1 MPRVGDDPLPRG
13 DRSCGARAPAFAPNR
28 ISPKRNRRSAAQ
40 PARSGSR
47 CRPRSGRRGPR
58 ARESMDKEEER
69 EDPSTADLAMPR
81 VGDDPLPRGDRSC
94 GARAPAFAP
103 NRISPKRNWRSAA
116 QPARSGSRC
125 RPRSGRRGPRARE
138 SMDKEEEREE
148 PSTAD
153 LAMPR
158 VGDDP
163 LPRGDRSCG
172 ARAPA
177 FAPNRISPKRNR
189 RSAAQPARSGS
200 RCRPRSGRRGPRA
213 RESMDK
219 EEERE
224 RDPPLRATT
233 RRSTGDPVPRR
244 AGDRRHHHRPTRPSS
259 IVAPNW
265 NLLKRNRRRQPEP
278 AGVVRRAAAQ
288 RDKDRERGR
297 RKFGRESTA

>member
-69 EDPSTADLAMPR
+69 
-81 VGDDPLPRGDRSC
+81 
-94 GARAPAFAP
+94 
-103 NRISPKRNWRSAA
+103 
-116 QPARSGSRC
+116 
-125 RPRSGRRGPRARE
+125 
-138 SMDKEEEREE
+138 E

-224 RDPPLRATT
+224 TPSPQLLKPDCCRAPPLSS
-233 RRSTGDPVPRR
+233 RRLTAV
-244 AGDRRHHHRPTRPSS
+244 
-259 IVAPNW
+259 V
-265 NLLKRNRRRQPEP
+265 EP
-278 AGVVRRAAAQ
+278 AACAAHLA
-288 RDKDRERGR
+288 RTGNASKCG
-297 RKFGRESTA
+297 